1 LNFEKAYSELN
12 HLTFTGLGYTPITPL
27 DSPSPIVSFLPNDV
41 EETQRKLGRAF
52 GYQVVSFRNWYQTGA
67 QGQRERVKGMRLG
80 ISVYNNDRDIDQF
93 LMALA

>member
-1 LNFEKAYSELN
+1 
-12 HLTFTGLGYTPITPL
+12 LGYTPITPL

-52 GYQVVSFRNWYQTGA
+52 GYQVVSFHNWYQTGA

-80 ISVYNNDRDIDQF
+80 ISVYNNDQDIDQF